1 MRCQLIIGLFL
12 LINSVNTSLNA
23 QSSKLDLEQIMT
35 GKDFTGYWPEN
46 HFWLPN
52 GNILFSWNPE
62 NNLKSSNYL
71 ANQGTVGKVKL
82 NKLST
87 FPSRNMVK
95 HSSNSFY
102 AYIKNG
108 RIFKWESSLNNPKLI
123 YQTYDNI
130 YSVQLVKD
138 SNKIYFVKN
147 SALCKINTLN

>member
-23 QSSKLDLEQIMT
+23 QSSKLDLEQIMI

-62 NNLKSSNYL
+62 NNFKSSNYL

-102 AYIKNG
+102 AYIK
-108 RIFKWESSLNNPKLI
+108 
-123 YQTYDNI
+123 
-130 YSVQLVKD
+130 SVILLE
-138 SNKIYFVKN
+138 I
-147 SALCKINTLN
+147 ITLLFS